1 MCEVGNV
8 NLRYKRYLK
17 EVTMIRRELRSTNL
31 LSVSKNDLR
40 SVDGIALDYDLTKLK
55 YNANEN
61 YNNYKES

>member
-1 MCEVGNV
+1 
-8 NLRYKRYLK
+8 
-17 EVTMIRRELRSTNL
+17 MIRRELRSTNL
-31 LSVSKNDLR
+31 LSVSKSDLR

>member
-31 LSVSKNDLR
+31 LSVSKSDLR

-55 YNANEN
+55 CNANEN